1 MNIVFPF
8 LPPSC
13 NRCYR
18 TYRDKVYKSKLYN
31 DYIQTMKEF
40 LANRND
46 LSQITGHVKLEI
58 TFYRKGMRQFDI
70 DNRLKPLID
79 SIEHV
84 LIEDD
89 NNIQEL
95 VVRKHNN
102 CLEDKTMMV
111 ITPILTTE
119 THP

>member
-13 NRCYR
+13 NRCSR
-18 TYRDKVYKSKLYN
+18 TYRDKVYKSKLYT

-89 NNIQEL
+89 NNVQEL
-95 VVRKHNN
+95 LVRKHNN
-102 CLEDKTMMV
+102 CLEDKTLMV